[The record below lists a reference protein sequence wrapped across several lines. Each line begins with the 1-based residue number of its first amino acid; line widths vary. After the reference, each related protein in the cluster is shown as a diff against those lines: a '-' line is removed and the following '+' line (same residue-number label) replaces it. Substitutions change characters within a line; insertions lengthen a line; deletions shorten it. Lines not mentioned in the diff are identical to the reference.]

1 MGEWGRGRVG
11 GGGEPGGW
19 EAGEGWGLGGMG
31 EVGWRGP
38 ICQGGIW
45 TGWFIIPRMPVD
57 ALYGAG
63 WVNIADRRA
72 DASEGHLRPGIAP
85 PPTDRLPVAAT
96 LGPGM

>member
-1 MGEWGRGRVG
+1 MGGWGGLGTGWDG
-11 GGGEPGGW
+11 GGGVARSDLSG
-19 EAGEGWGLGGMG
+19 
-31 EVGWRGP
+31 
-38 ICQGGIW
+38 GGIW